1 MNIKKELIKKINSKE
16 AKIGVVGI
24 GYVGLPLI
32 IEFAKQNFKVIGF
45 EIDKERVEKI
55 NKGKSYIHHIKDDQ
69 IQVMQNNKLIQA
81 TSNFKLLDLVDVI
94 IICLPTPLTKNKDPD
109 LSYIIQFLKDA
120 KSNLKEGQII
130 SLESTTY
137 PGTTVENHLLW
148 Y

>member
-16 AKIGVVGI
+16 VKIGIVGM

-55 NKGKSYIHHIKDDQ
+55 NNGKSYIHHIDDDQ
-69 IQVMQNNKLIQA
+69 IQVMRSNKLIQA

-109 LSYIIQFLKDA
+109 LSYIIQFLY
-120 KSNLKEGQII
+120 S
-130 SLESTTY
+130 
-137 PGTTVENHLLW
+137 H
-148 Y
+148 